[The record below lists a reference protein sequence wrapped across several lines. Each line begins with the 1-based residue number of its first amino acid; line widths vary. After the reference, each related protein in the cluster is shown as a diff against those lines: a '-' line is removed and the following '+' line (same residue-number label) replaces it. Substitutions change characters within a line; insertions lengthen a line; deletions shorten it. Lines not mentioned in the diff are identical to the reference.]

1 MHSVMDAWKQNVYF
15 VLVEPG
21 EPGNIGASARA
32 IKNMGF
38 RNLSLVKPPS
48 EMSEEGRW
56 FARNAHD
63 VLDSAEV
70 HGSIEEAIRDKAVV
84 VGTTRRTGKRRGAI
98 LPVEKGVARIRD
110 IAVNNKVAVLFG
122 REARGLYNDE
132 VDECGFM
139 IRIPSSELQPSL
151 NLSQAVLIIAYE
163 LSKYRETAVA
173 LPRSRRKKYD
183 NSALV
188 ETLKAHGE
196 IAPLFERISRVLE
209 LLEYIPRGDRN
220 LLKNIMVNLKHFIGR
235 AGITEK
241 ELNML
246 QGICTQIEKKVG
258 KS

>member
-1 MHSVMDAWKQNVYF
+1 MNAWKQNVYF

-38 RNLSLVKPPS
+38 TNLCLVKPPAT
-48 EMSEEGRW
+48 MSEEGRW

-70 HGSIEEAIRDKAVV
+70 HASVDEAIRDKTIV

-98 LPVEKGVARIRD
+98 LPVENGTARIREV
-110 IAVNNKVAVLFG
+110 AANNKVAILFG

-132 VDECGFM
+132 VDKCGFM
-139 IRIPSSELQPSL
+139 IRIPSSKMQPSL

-163 LSKYRETAVA
+163 LSKYWETAED
-173 LPRSRRKKYD
+173 LPGSRPKKKYD
-183 NSALV
+183 NSALF
-188 ETLKAHGE
+188 EGLKAHGE
-196 IAPLFERISRVLE
+196 IAALYERLARVLE
-209 LLEYIPRGDRN
+209 LLEYVPRGDRN
-220 LLKNIMVNLKHFIGR
+220 LIKNITVNMKHFIGR

-241 ELNML
+241 EMNML
-246 QGICTQIEKKVG
+246 QGICTQIEKKVV
-258 KS
+258 KK